1 MKDVLLKYKGIIIP
15 MVITTII
22 IGLFAFY
29 CSSVIDFNIYKD
41 IIDVR
46 LQEIVERLSR
56 DSEERQTLQDE
67 IVSDCEEK
75 AQMVSM
81 LISQSPNELSYELS
95 LEEIRIILN
104 ADEITIGNS
113 SGNVEYSTSIYTPSD
128 TIINEFIPY
137 SNDKTF
143 IKSLSDSSGRI
154 VTGVARL
161 DDDGIIQLTFS
172 SEAMTKM
179 LKSTEISN
187 VTSEYPLLQN
197 GFTAII
203 DSDTYTYLSHTNV
216 SLVGT
221 PSQLPREEF
230 NLDSENDGFFYS
242 VGGTK
247 CYIRYLIHDD
257 NIIVGVVPS
266 SEIYRLRNSL
276 LGWILFFGLILTLI
290 SVLCNRFIFIRN
302 RS

>member
-1 MKDVLLKYKGIIIP
+1 MKDVFLKYKGIIIP
-15 MVITTII
+15 LIVTTII
-22 IGLFAFY
+22 TGLFAFY
-29 CSSVIDFNIYKD
+29 CSGVVDFNIYKD

-46 LQEIVERLSR
+46 LQKIVERLSQ

-81 LISQSPNELSYELS
+81 LISQSSSELSYELS

-113 SGNVEYSTSIYTPSD
+113 TGNVEYSTSTYNPND
-128 TIINEFIPY
+128 TIIKEFIPY
-137 SNDKTF
+137 TNDKTF

-172 SEAMTKM
+172 SEAMSKM
-179 LKSTEISN
+179 LKSTEVSN

-203 DSDTYTYLSHTNV
+203 NSDTYTYLSHTDI

-221 PSQLPREEF
+221 PSQLPREKF
-230 NLDSENDGFFYS
+230 NLNDENGGFFYS

-247 CYIRYLIHDD
+247 SYIRYLIYDD

-276 LGWILFFGLILTLI
+276 LGWTVFSGLILTLI
-290 SVLCNRFIFIRN
+290 SVLCNRFILIKN
-302 RS
+302 K